1 VKFMRLAFLLSVCFY
16 LFAAISPAQAAATHK
31 VANGRKAKISGT
43 VISREGNAVRVQE
56 NNGGSAKIVNIDDKT
71 KINRDGFLGR
81 TRVHVTALLPGLTIH
96 AKGVLNAEGELD
108 AKEVNFHPDQF
119 AIAVALEQ
127 QIMANQAA
135 ASRAQTTAD
144 QGVANA
150 ATAQSAAEQAQ
161 GTANEG
167 VTAAQAAGS
176 AAAAD
181 AVGVQAVNQ
190 RVSNLGTY
198 AAVATAEVYF
208 ANDSYK
214 LSSKARAALDQL
226 ISANSNDNGYL
237 IAIAGYTSNTGSA
250 NYNQTLSERRAAA
263 VAQYLRENAAVPMW
277 RIVVPAGYGET
288 HPAVSND
295 NSKDRALN
303 RRVEVSILVSK
314 GQQADS
320 QVATFQP

>member
-1 VKFMRLAFLLSVCFY
+1 VKFMRLAFLLSVGFY
-16 LFAAISPAQAAATHK
+16 VFAAISPAQAAATHK
-31 VANGRKAKISGT
+31 VVNGRKAKISGT
-43 VISREGNAVRVQE
+43 VISREGNAVRVQG

-81 TRVHVTALLPGLTIH
+81 TRVPVTALLPGLTIH

-119 AIAVALEQ
+119 AIAVAQEQ

-135 ASRAQTTAD
+135 VSRAQTTAD
-144 QGVANA
+144 QGVANS
-150 ATAQSAAEQAQ
+150 ATAQAAAEQAQ

-190 RVSNLGTY
+190 RVSNLGAYT
-198 AAVATAEVYF
+198 AVAKAGVYF

-214 LSSKARAALDQL
+214 LSSKGKAALDQL

-295 NSKDRALN
+295 DSKDRALN

-314 GQQADS
+314 GQQVDS

>member
-1 VKFMRLAFLLSVCFY
+1 MKFIRLAFLLSVGFY
-16 LFAAISPAQAAATHK
+16 VFAAISPAQAAATHE
-31 VANGRKAKISGT
+31 VVNGRKAKISGT
-43 VISREGNAVRVQE
+43 VISREGNTVRVQG
-56 NNGGSAKIVNIDDKT
+56 NNSDSPKIVNIDDKT

-81 TRVHVTALLPGLTIH
+81 TRVPVTALLPGLTIH

-108 AKEVNFHPDQF
+108 AKEVNFRPNQF
-119 AIAVALEQ
+119 AIAVAQEQ

-135 ASRAQTTAD
+135 ATRAQTTAD

-150 ATAQSAAEQAQ
+150 ATAQSSAEQAQ
-161 GTANEG
+161 GTANQG
-167 VTAAQAAGS
+167 VAAAQAAGI
-176 AAAAD
+176 AAAAN
-181 AVGVQAVNQ
+181 AVAVRAVNQ

-198 AAVATAEVYF
+198 TAVATAGVYF
-208 ANDSYK
+208 ANNSYK
-214 LSSKARAALDQL
+214 LSNKGKAALDEL

-237 IAIAGYTSNTGSA
+237 IAIAGHTSNTGSA

-295 NSKDRALN
+295 DSKNRALN

-314 GQQADS
+314 GQKQGS
-320 QVATFQP
+320 QVAIFQP